1 MHFVCFVNH
10 DGTLYQLDGRKDAPI
25 RHGTTCPDSFLADTA
40 EVIRSSFMAADPS
53 EHRFTIVA
61 LVDNPE

>member
-10 DGTLYQLDGRKDAPI
+10 NNTLYQLDGRKNAPV
-25 RHGTTCPDSFLADTA
+25 RHGTTSPDSFLLDTA
-40 EVIRSSFMAADPS
+40 DVIRSSFMEVDPS

-61 LVDNPE
+61 LVDNPV